1 MAGLSIIDTVRR
13 SFGLLKKDPALIAL
27 FVLPALFPIERM
39 VSNGLMLLIVLGP
52 PEPTSLRSI
61 LLLILY
67 LVVGFFLGAWASTA
81 AILKVTELDKGSKM
95 GLQEALSKG
104 LERVPKLLVPVI
116 VGLAF
121 YVLIIVGLTVA
132 ITPYMSAGISSPG
145 QEAGSSSIL
154 LRVMMGFLAM
164 IVLYFATRLR
174 LYAPASVVERN
185 FGLKTSWTLVKK
197 NWWKVFAILLI
208 FGAMAAI
215 ISRIPRLGV
224 FLRGLIVDPLTTIA
238 ITLVYFQLRGARS
251 SGEEHRG
258 SL

>member
-1 MAGLSIIDTVRR
+1 
-13 SFGLLKKDPALIAL
+13 
-27 FVLPALFPIERM
+27 
-39 VSNGLMLLIVLGP
+39 
-52 PEPTSLRSI
+52 
-61 LLLILY
+61 
-67 LVVGFFLGAWASTA
+67 
-81 AILKVTELDKGSKM
+81 
-95 GLQEALSKG
+95 
-104 LERVPKLLVPVI
+104 
-116 VGLAF
+116 
-121 YVLIIVGLTVA
+121 
-132 ITPYMSAGISSPG
+132 
-145 QEAGSSSIL
+145 
-154 LRVMMGFLAM
+154 MGFLAM